1 MGSVALPDR
10 PLAVGEL
17 LDSAADLLRNRAKP
31 LLALGL
37 LLALVEQCAL
47 APLWA
52 ARLPFWEE
60 PLSYLPW
67 LACGLGFESLAIGLL
82 TVYAGRAARTALG
95 GTPGGLVGP
104 VLTAVAV
111 AVVTLVA
118 AFLLGAPWFVVYA
131 LFGLA
136 VPVAAVDNAAGSIG
150 RSFRLV
156 TAGSLRAGMIRILGY
171 GAWLGIRIAVAAAST
186 TVLDRLFD
194 ISDPIVTAGVWVLV
208 NGIAYPALACLD
220 VVLHLENR
228 IRVEGLDIELGRARA
243 TGRPVDDVLTP
254 APAGTGQLPP
264 GPATPN
270 PAFRPPDSYHPPTR
284 MPSDADYP
292 DQPHTPLGRQR

>member
-17 LDSAADLLRNRAKP
+17 LDAAADLLRNRAKP

-52 ARLPFWEE
+52 ARQPFWDA

-95 GTPGGLVGP
+95 GTPGRLVGP

-111 AVVTLVA
+111 ALVA
-118 AFLLGAPWFVVYA
+118 LVGAFLLGAPWFVVYA

-136 VPVAAVDNAAGSIG
+136 VPVAAVDNAAASIG

-156 TAGSLRAGMIRILGY
+156 TAGSLRAGMIRLLGY
-171 GAWLGIRIAVAAAST
+171 GAWLGIRIVVAAAT
-186 TVLDRLFD
+186 QTVLDRLFD
-194 ISDPIVTAGVWVLV
+194 VSDPIVTAGIWVLV

-243 TGRPVDDVLTP
+243 TGRSVDDVLTP
-254 APAGTGQLPP
+254 TPAGPGRLPP
-264 GPATPN
+264 PPAN
-270 PAFRPPDSYHPPTR
+270 PAYGPPPASYRPPTR

-292 DQPHTPLGRQR
+292 DQSHTPLGRKR